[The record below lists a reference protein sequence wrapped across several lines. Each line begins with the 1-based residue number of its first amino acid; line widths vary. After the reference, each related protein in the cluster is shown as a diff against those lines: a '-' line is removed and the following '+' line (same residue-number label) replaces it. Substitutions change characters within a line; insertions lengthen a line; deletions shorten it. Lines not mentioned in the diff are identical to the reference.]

1 MNTLGY
7 AILSIL
13 IGKPCSGYE
22 LASSLES
29 IWPARH
35 SQIYPQLSRME
46 EQGFV
51 VSQTIQQHGKPNK
64 KVYSVTEQGQELLTS
79 WVNEEPSD
87 PVVRDE
93 FLIKKNSI
101 WLSDQ
106 ESAERLLHDRI
117 KKLNK
122 KIGSQEKQIS
132 TIQQDIEDDEE
143 YIASEQFG
151 RYMLINRGLRLQKE
165 ELEWCK
171 WALNLVSK
179 GKKQIWSLGLLTF
192 ISLEEALKLVVLFV

>member
-13 IGKPCSGYE
+13 TRQPCSGYE

-29 IWPARH
+29 IWPAKH

-46 EQGFV
+46 AQGSVVFETIEQN
-51 VSQTIQQHGKPNK
+51 GKPNK
-64 KVYSVTEQGQELLTS
+64 KVYSVTKQGQERLTS
-79 WVNEEPSD
+79 WLNEEPSD

-93 FLIKKNSI
+93 FLIKNHSI

-106 ESAERLLHDRI
+106 ESAERLLQDRI
-117 KKLNK
+117 ERLNEKIDSEEKK
-122 KIGSQEKQIS
+122 IS
-132 TIQQDIEDDEE
+132 TIQQDIDNNEE
-143 YIASEQFG
+143 NIAFEQIG

-165 ELEWCK
+165 ELEWCN

-179 GKKQIWSLGLLTF
+179 GKKKVWALGLLTF
-192 ISLEEALKLVVLFV
+192 INLEEAIGLAVLFV

>member
-22 LASSLES
+22 LASSLAS
-29 IWPARH
+29 IWPAKH
-35 SQIYPQLSRME
+35 SQIYPQLSRMA

-51 VSQTIQQHGKPNK
+51 VFQMIQQNGKPNK
-64 KVYSVTEQGQELLTS
+64 KVYSVTEQGQELLIS
-79 WVNEEPSD
+79 WLNEEPSD

-106 ESAERLLHDRI
+106 ENAERLLHNRI
-117 KKLNK
+117 EQLNN
-122 KIGSQEKQIS
+122 KIASQEKQIF

-143 YIASEQFG
+143 YIASEQIG

-179 GKKQIWSLGLLTF
+179 GKKKVWALGFLGF
-192 ISLEEALKLVVLFV
+192 INLEEVLCGAFLFI

>member
-22 LASSLES
+22 LASSLEF
-29 IWPARH
+29 IWPAKH

-46 EQGFV
+46 EQGLV
-51 VSQTIQQHGKPNK
+51 VFQMIQQNGKPNK

-79 WVNEEPSD
+79 WLNKEPSD

-106 ESAERLLHDRI
+106 ESSERLLHNRI
-117 KKLNK
+117 EKLNN
-122 KIGSQEKQIS
+122 KIASQEKQIS
-132 TIQQDIEDDEE
+132 NIQQHIDGDD
-143 YIASEQFG
+143 YMDSEQFG
-151 RYMLINRGLRLQKE
+151 RYMLINRGLRLQRE

-179 GKKQIWSLGLLTF
+179 GKKKVWALGFLSF
-192 ISLEEALKLVVLFV
+192 INMEEALSMTFLII